1 MKVMQ
6 GTPSQLLFLP
16 SMIAWA
22 AKKLTSSKEN
32 SVCLVTLFLSPSLGA
47 RLS

>member
-6 GTPSQLLFLP
+6 GTPSPLLFLP
-16 SMIAWA
+16 GTIAGA
-22 AKKLTSSKEN
+22 ARRLTSSKEN